1 MEQNVN
7 LKMKT
12 KKTRNSPSSPKSR
25 GGFSPSPR
33 LRRTAAQSNGGGLP
47 IAAAKTTYAAI
58 RKRAKALE
66 KETVRFL
73 ADLVRTQ
80 SFSSKEKNVIGVIKK
95 EMRKIGFDGIR
106 IDGLGNIIGRMG
118 RGKRA
123 IAFDGHVDTVY
134 PGDLSQWDFDPFT
147 PFVRNGKIWGRG
159 TVDQKGGV
167 ATMIHAGRVIK
178 ELGLND
184 QFTIYFTATVMEED
198 CDGLCWQY
206 LLDAEKLKPELVVI
220 TEPTNLNIYRGHRG
234 RMEIR
239 VEVKGR
245 SCHGS
250 APERGDNAIYKISR
264 VALEIEKLNQ
274 RLKGDPFL
282 GKGTVT
288 ISEVKSSSPSLCAV
302 ADEAGI
308 HLDRRLTDGETKE
321 SAVAEVKDAARRAGC
336 PDAKVY
342 VLRYA
347 EAAYTGKV
355 YPTEK
360 YYPTW
365 ALDKKSPWLKNAV
378 ESYAGVLG
386 RQPLVDKW
394 TFSTNGIATAG
405 MKGIPTFGLGP
416 GNEVYAHAANEAC
429 PVSHLSD
436 AVAFYAA
443 FVARLNGK
451 V

>member
-1 MEQNVN
+1 MAKI
-7 LKMKT
+7 LKKNAKS
-12 KKTRNSPSSPKSR
+12 KKVP
-25 GGFSPSPR
+25 
-33 LRRTAAQSNGGGLP
+33 P
-47 IAAAKTTYAAI
+47 IAISFAAI
-58 RKRAKALE
+58 RKRAKE
-66 KETVRFL
+66 MEGDTVRFL
-73 ADLVRTQ
+73 SDLVRTQ
-80 SFSSKEKNVIGVIKK
+80 SFSSKERAVIAVIKR
-95 EMRKIGFDGIR
+95 EMQRIGFDQIR
-106 IDGLGNIIGRMG
+106 VDGLGNIIGRIG
-118 RGKRA
+118 RGKRV

-134 PGDLSQWDFDPFT
+134 PGDRSQWSFDPFK
-147 PFVRNGKIWGRG
+147 PFVKDGKIWGRG

-167 ATMIHAGRVIK
+167 ATMIHAGRLIK

-206 LLDAEKLKPELVVI
+206 ILNEDGLKPELVVI

-250 APERGDNAIYKISR
+250 APERGDNAIYKIAR
-264 VALEIEKLNQ
+264 IALEIEKLNT
-274 RLKGDPFL
+274 RLRDDPFL

-288 ISEVKSSSPSLCAV
+288 ISEVTSTSPSQCAV
-302 ADEAGI
+302 ADGATI
-308 HLDRRLTDGETKE
+308 HLDRRLTFGETKE
-321 SAVAEVKDAARRAGC
+321 SAVAEVQDAAKRAGY
-336 PDAKVY
+336 PDAKVI
-342 VLRYA
+342 VLTY
-347 EAAYTGKV
+347 EVAAYTGKV

-365 ALDKKSPWLKNAV
+365 VLDEKSPFLKGAV
-378 ESYAGVLG
+378 DAYAGVLG
-386 RQPLVDKW
+386 KAPLVDKW

-405 MKGIPTFGLGP
+405 MNGIPTFGLGP
-416 GNEVYAHAANEAC
+416 GNEIYAHAANEAC
-429 PVSHLSD
+429 PVEHLSA

-443 FVARLNGK
+443 LVAKLNGK